1 MIESVNI
8 QPTTKLSQRPFLT
21 FFLLGTLLVAL
32 LLIGQWFWLTQ
43 TLSIPEP
50 QVVLPSERA
59 PLLSSLFRQKGIVLS
74 LLTSAGTMVLA
85 LLVAVSPLSWWAHF
99 MGVSSKI
106 PGGQPGR
113 LPRWGQEPQSAEE
126 WVAAQAAYLGVPPA
140 TLLAGVAVPPGQLPG
155 MPPLAPEQPQPG
167 SSGAP
172 GQPTAQPPG
181 TPGAPPAPGQPG
193 ALPAGQQPAAQPPGT
208 PGAPAAP
215 GQQPTAQQPG
225 APQTQQPGAPG
236 LAAQPGAPPA
246 PGQQPAAPPAPG
258 QQPPPADGQQPAAP
272 PPQPGLQQLLATEE
286 KVDISELTD
295 IGDILSSFKDNEDVS
310 AQLLALSQSLDEVEI
325 EALVAHSRRVATRLV
340 AANSAARRVKKKA
353 DGKAMPNQ

>member
-8 QPTTKLSQRPFLT
+8 QPVNTLPQRQFLPL
-21 FFLLGTLLVAL
+21 FVLGMLLVAL
-32 LLIGQWFWLTQ
+32 LLMGQWFWLTHS
-43 TLSIPEP
+43 LSVPEP

-99 MGVSSKI
+99 MGVSSKM
-106 PGGQPGR
+106 PNGPSGRQP
-113 LPRWGQEPQSAEE
+113 LWGQEPQSAEE

-140 TLLAGVAVPPGQLPG
+140 TLLAGGAVPPGQPPG
-155 MPPLAPEQPQPG
+155 MPPLAP
-167 SSGAP
+167 
-172 GQPTAQPPG
+172 GQPAAQPPG

-193 ALPAGQQPAAQPPGT
+193 TLPAGQPPAAQPPGT
-208 PGAPAAP
+208 PGAPPVP

-225 APQTQQPGAPG
+225 APQTQQPVAPG
-236 LAAQPGAPPA
+236 QAPQPGAPPA

-258 QQPPPADGQQPAAP
+258 QQPPPADGQQPVAQ
-272 PPQPGLQQLLATEE
+272 PPQPGLQELLATEE
-286 KVDISELTD
+286 KVDINELTD

-310 AQLLALSQSLDEVEI
+310 AQLLALSQSLDEVEV
-325 EALVAHSRRVATRLV
+325 EALVAHSRRVATRLA
-340 AANSAARRVKKKA
+340 AANAAARVGKKA
-353 DGKAMPNQ
+353 AVKAMPNQAWGNG